1 MRAARRPDGK
11 YVRNERIDDEGYRL
25 DEDPDETDPVG
36 TDDPVV
42 AETEAVL
49 REFEASVGGEW
60 GDVDDDDVL
69 DGMSDD
75 ARTRLQDLGYV
86 E

>member
-1 MRAARRPDGK
+1 
-11 YVRNERIDDEGYRL
+11 
-25 DEDPDETDPVG
+25 
-36 TDDPVV
+36 
-42 AETEAVL
+42 
-49 REFEASVGGEW
+49 
-60 GDVDDDDVL
+60 VDDDDVL